1 MKTCQIVVAAIVAVA
16 ALASGCTNTG
26 YRPVAS
32 APAPAYSSNS
42 YGVIEA
48 IEVDT
53 GDGVDGIAGTGIG
66 AGAVVGG
73 VVGGVL
79 GHQVGSGSGQDIAT
93 AAGVVG
99 GAVVGHEIQKRT
111 QQQQENYRLR
121 VRLENGSYQTV
132 MQDSIEGLRVGD
144 RVRIDNGR
152 AYRY

>member
-1 MKTCQIVVAAIVAVA
+1 MKTCQIVIAAIIVAVT
-16 ALASGCTNTG
+16 ALVGGCTNTG
-26 YRPVAS
+26 YRPAESAS
-32 APAPAYSSNS
+32 TYSSDL
-42 YGVIEA
+42 YGVIER
-48 IEVDT
+48 IEVTT
-53 GDGVDGIAGTGIG
+53 GEGVDGIAGTGIG

-79 GHQVGSGSGQDIAT
+79 GHQVGGGSGKDIAT
-93 AAGVVG
+93 AVGVVG
-99 GAVVGHEIQKRT
+99 GAVVGHEIQKRN
-111 QQQQENYRLR
+111 QQQPESYRLQ

>member
-1 MKTCQIVVAAIVAVA
+1 MKTCQIVIAAIVAVT
-16 ALASGCTNTG
+16 ALVGGCTNTG
-26 YRPVAS
+26 YRPVESAS
-32 APAPAYSSNS
+32 TYSSNL

-48 IEVDT
+48 IEVT
-53 GDGVDGIAGTGIG
+53 SGDGVDGIAGTGIG

-79 GHQVGSGSGQDIAT
+79 GHQVGGGSGQDIAT
-93 AAGVVG
+93 AVGVVG
-99 GAVVGHEIQKRT
+99 GAVVGHEIQKRS
-111 QQQQENYRLR
+111 QQQPETYRLQ
-121 VRLENGSYQTV
+121 VRLENGSYRAV

>member
-1 MKTCQIVVAAIVAVA
+1 MKTRQMIITAIVTVA
-16 ALASGCTNTG
+16 ALVGGCTNTG
-26 YRPVAS
+26 YRPA
-32 APAPAYSSNS
+32 APAPTYSSNL

-48 IEVDT
+48 IEVVT
-53 GDGVDGIAGTGIG
+53 GEGIDGIAGTGIG

-79 GHQVGSGSGQDIAT
+79 GHQVGGGTGQDIAT

-99 GAVVGHEIQKRT
+99 GAVVGHEIQKRA
-111 QQQQENYRLR
+111 QQQQETYRLR

-144 RVRIDNGR
+144 RVRIDNGS

>member
-1 MKTCQIVVAAIVAVA
+1 MKTCQIVIAAIIVAVT
-16 ALASGCTNTG
+16 ALVGGCTNTG

-32 APAPAYSSNS
+32 APAYSSDL
-42 YGVIEA
+42 YGVIER
-48 IEVDT
+48 IEVTT
-53 GDGVDGIAGTGIG
+53 GDSVDGIAGTGIG

-79 GHQVGSGSGQDIAT
+79 GHQVGGGTGKDIAT
-93 AAGVVG
+93 AVGVVG
-99 GAVVGHEIQKRT
+99 GAVVGHQIQKRS
-111 QQQQENYRLR
+111 QQQPETYRLQ